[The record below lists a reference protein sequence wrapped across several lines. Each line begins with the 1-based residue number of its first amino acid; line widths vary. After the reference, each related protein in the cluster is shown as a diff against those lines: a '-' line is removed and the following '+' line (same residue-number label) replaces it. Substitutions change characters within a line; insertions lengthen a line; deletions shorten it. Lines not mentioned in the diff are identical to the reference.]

1 MPYQTAAGDMDSDLA
16 VYMDRNHCPYKV
28 CKYHFRICPA
38 ENVYGRPFGDEQ
50 SNRRFTVSI
59 AADDFRS
66 PAEILCDHRLCCS
79 NICRNSGR
87 PSDQDSLRTEENTG
101 ERFSL
106 NEDAEGIAADEFE
119 RLIMKYI
126 PVSQEIIRE
135 NTAFNKENGEYYW
148 TGLGCMNYAPTCF
161 GTSVPEVVDIKENDD
176 ETTTLTVNAV
186 CEMVMNDEAII
197 THELTIKEDADG
209 SFKYMGN
216 KILDDGINRIP
227 DYQYRIRV
235 SDD

>member
-1 MPYQTAAGDMDSDLA
+1 MQNKKVKFNIPLEYVIGHLRYGHKEGVLELTA
-16 VYMDRNHCPYKV
+16 
-28 CKYHFRICPA
+28 
-38 ENVYGRPFGDEQ
+38 E
-50 SNRRFTVSI
+50 
-59 AADDFRS
+59 
-66 PAEILCDHRLCCS
+66 
-79 NICRNSGR
+79 
-87 PSDQDSLRTEENTG
+87 
-101 ERFSL
+101 
-106 NEDAEGIAADEFE
+106 EFE
-119 RLIMKYI
+119 RLITKYI
-126 PVSQEIIRE
+126 PVSREIIRQ
-135 NTAFNKENGEYYW
+135 NTVFNEDKGEYYW
-148 TGLGCMNYAPTCF
+148 AGLGCMNYAPTCF

-176 ETTTLTVNAV
+176 GTTTLTVNAV